1 MNTYREQKQ
10 KWPATSPRR
19 LVFTG
24 HSMGAALASFAGT
37 IFVSVLLAIDIVD
50 AGLSRLVVLL
60 YLYSGS
66 CFCNRTAYQ
75 LLVRYQA
82 TEPELCA
89 SLMIVSFGSP
99 KFARSSFANWIMA
112 RMSGR
117 YIQYVLTIY

>member
-1 MNTYREQKQ
+1 MAYYL
-10 KWPATSPRR
+10 PAPIGVHWSFDGRCIGLVRWYDFR
-19 LVFTG
+19 L
-24 HSMGAALASFAGT
+24 SIAC
-37 IFVSVLLAIDIVD
+37 DRYCRC
-50 AGLSRLVVLL
+50 GLSRLLVLL